1 MRTASGWPKHGPRL
15 GSGYVIPGLALGGGV
30 TLYQQMLNA
39 IGAGAALYD
48 PSDLTSLYQSRTGGS
63 TGAADA
69 VVGIMLDKAQMGN
82 KTAAA
87 FIAGQS
93 ELVTNGGFDADVSG
107 WALRA
112 ATNGTLSWNAGV
124 LRFARG
130 VGLSTAATQL
140 VSNLTVGRW
149 YYITCLARRVSGTG
163 FASLQLRTGDGG
175 GGSTLVINPDPTAS
189 ASFVRLT
196 ALWYAT
202 QTSAHLS
209 LAATVDGDIVEFDDV
224 SMKELPGYH
233 ALAPS
238 NAARPILRAGYVDCD
253 GTDDW
258 MQIFPT
264 LNLGEQW
271 WHVGG
276 WDARTLASDYPFA
289 LAENAG
295 GVSGV
300 LWSSDGAW
308 KFRNAGDTAH
318 SAITGAASANTPYVV
333 TIEDGTT
340 IIGRLNGVSGSAVS
354 PYDDSGAT
362 QGLAL
367 FSARNASYSSGFG
380 GRFYGGV
387 WNTGTLSAANRSI
400 IERWVASKA
409 GVSL

>member
-1 MRTASGWPKHGPRL
+1 MRV
-15 GSGYVIPGLALGGGV
+15 GSPGLVRSGRSLLQQVLGISG
-30 TLYQQMLNA
+30 LQ
-39 IGAGAALYD
+39 ALYD
-48 PSDLTSLYQSRTGGS
+48 PSDLTSIYQSRTGGS
-63 TGAADA
+63 TGAVDS
-69 VVGIMLDKAQMGN
+69 VVGIMLDKSEMGG

-163 FASLQLRTGDGG
+163 FASLQLRTSDGG
-175 GGSTLVINPDPTAS
+175 GGSTLVITPGSTTS

-209 LAATVDGDIVEFDDV
+209 LAASVDGDIVEFDDV

-238 NAARPILRAGYVDCD
+238 DAERPTLKAGYIDFD
-253 GTDDW
+253 GVNDVLNAV
-258 MQIFPT
+258 IGA
-264 LNLGEQW
+264 NLGSSCSVYHRTQAGS
-271 WHVGG
+271 HVWVDG
-276 WDARTLASDYPFA
+276 ATI
-289 LAENAG
+289 NAG
-295 GVSGV
+295 NYAMSTTD
-300 LWSSDGAW
+300 WRKAAIFSSEPS
-308 KFRNAGDTAH
+308 AGDK
-318 SAITGAASANTPYVV
+318 AIVEAWGAS
-333 TIEDGTT
+333 
-340 IIGRLNGVSGSAVS
+340 
-354 PYDDSGAT
+354 
-362 QGLAL
+362 
-367 FSARNASYSSGFG
+367 
-380 GRFYGGV
+380 
-387 WNTGTLSAANRSI
+387 
-400 IERWVASKA
+400 
-409 GVSL
+409 